1 MPRCAAIDSRSAVE
15 YLRRPDATGA
25 GYPFARTS
33 SRGDGESWKSSGSQE
48 KKKGREPAHAAAQA
62 KYAGGRIPKPIK
74 RLLKNSWPL
83 LPNMKRG
90 RWGKLFKK
98 LCSNALAKST
108 WGKYAAAVNSFR
120 KFCSEQAEPFRLP
133 VSPEVSNSWI
143 VWATGEGNLGANTMK
158 AYLAALHSLGRL
170 FDAKMG
176 GQGAEKLLLA
186 GASNLA
192 RHSKPASAKR
202 APFTFKVLQRLCAEL
217 RAKRWKISSKLAIK
231 AFCCTGYF
239 GSFRAGELLAK
250 DSWSFDK
257 FSDLTWADIALTS
270 DPLGGS
276 RSATLHIKEP
286 KTRLEGGEFV
296 ELFRFEDPELCPV
309 AALDRLAAAQKA
321 KGKWDPAAPV
331 FRFGSGKNLTVS
343 GATRLIK
350 ILLKKTEFSQQNL
363 TASSLRSGI
372 PTDMKS
378 RPDLFGDT
386 QIKSWGRWRS
396 GAYQWY
402 MKRDAARK
410 RDIYRRLSCMLCKWI

>member
-1 MPRCAAIDSRSAVE
+1 MPRCAAVDSRSAVE
-15 YLRRPDATGA
+15 YLRRPDSTGA

-33 SRGDGESWKSSGSQE
+33 SRGEGEALRSSGSRE

-74 RLLKNSWPL
+74 HLLKNSWPL
-83 LPNMKRG
+83 LPNMKKG
-90 RWGKLFKK
+90 RWGKIFEK

-108 WGKYAAAVNSFR
+108 WGKYGAAVNSFR
-120 KFCSEQAEPFRLP
+120 KFCSEQAVPFRLP
-133 VSPEVSNSWI
+133 VSPEVSNSWL
-143 VWATGEGNLGANTMK
+143 VWAAGAGNLGANTMK

-192 RHSKPASAKR
+192 RHSKPGSAKR

-217 RAKRWKISSKLAIK
+217 RAKRWKPSSKLAIK
-231 AFCCTGYF
+231 AFCCTGFF

-257 FSDLTWADIALTS
+257 FSDLTWADITLTS

-286 KTRLEGGEFV
+286 KTRIEGGEFV

-309 AALDRLAAAQKA
+309 AALDRLASAQKA

-363 TASSLRSGI
+363 SASSLRSGI
-372 PTDMKS
+372 PTDMES

-396 GAYQWY
+396 GAYQRY